1 MRVSG
6 QAIGV
11 RVRQAEPI
19 TVLDVS
25 ARRKGLP
32 VAGTTNLL
40 LEASGGTPLSG
51 ADVGATRERTRLR
64 RIRRIALPLALV
76 LAWLWWRLLSG
87 HPVGLPTLPAIDP
100 MYLMTGIFFLVLILA
115 TVFSLTA
122 TGRSPHVVIRPEQIE
137 VGLDDVVGID
147 VVKAEVIRTLNL
159 FLAHKTFTAEM
170 GGRPRRG
177 VLFEGPP
184 GTGKTHTAK
193 ALAKEAG
200 VPFLMASATSFQS
213 SMQGASQRQI
223 RSFFKALRKAARQY
237 GGAIGFIDE
246 FDAIALTR
254 PGTAATVAPPLPSH
268 LLGCG
273 GLTGLPLSGHASATA
288 VNGASIQSA
297 FVGSGDGQMTVNEL
311 LVQMQSFDQPTGGQK
326 LHGRL
331 ADLANLVLPA
341 NRQLKGP
348 GAPWANIMLLAS
360 TNTADRLDPALMRP
374 GRFDQ
379 RLTFDLPSKDGRRQ
393 ILDHYL
399 GRKAHEG
406 ELDADERRDALAAIT
421 QGYSPAMLEG
431 LLDEALVRAV
441 EGGRRAMSWADLEH
455 ARMITEIGL
464 AQPVAYTA
472 HEERMI
478 ATHEAGHATVAWLVA
493 PKRRLEVLT
502 IIKRRDSLGL
512 LAHGDAEDVFTRS
525 RSELR
530 SLIKVAMGGQVAEE
544 LFFGDVSTGPAG
556 DLQYATNV
564 AAQMVGAAGMADTLI
579 SYSAIQGSSLSD
591 SNLVGRVLGDA
602 AGHEMVEALLQEQ
615 KRAVRDLLSNHRH
628 LVEALRDALV
638 ERHELI
644 GSQITDVLEAAATRH
659 GDLGRPGVALADG
672 ADEAA
677 PVDGVVPLVI
687 DLTDT
692 GDREPRGY

>member
-1 MRVSG
+1 MS
-6 QAIGV
+6 
-11 RVRQAEPI
+11 
-19 TVLDVS
+19 
-25 ARRKGLP
+25 
-32 VAGTTNLL
+32 GTTNLL
-40 LEASGGTPLSG
+40 LEVSGDKPLQG

-64 RIRRIALPLALV
+64 RLRRLAVPLAVV
-76 LAWLWWRLLSG
+76 LAWLWWRLLRG
-87 HPVGLPTLPAIDP
+87 DPAGLPSLPAIDP

-115 TVFSLTA
+115 TVFSLVA
-122 TGRSPHVVIRPEQIE
+122 TGRSPHVVIRPEQID

-159 FLAHKTFTAEM
+159 FLAHRTFSAEM

-246 FDAIALTR
+246 FDAIAMTR
-254 PGTAATVAPPLPSH
+254 PSAAATLAPPLPSH

-273 GLTGLPLSGHASATA
+273 GLTGLPMSGQAPVTA
-288 VNGASIQSA
+288 VAGGSIQSA
-297 FVGSGDGQMTVNEL
+297 FVGSGDAQMTVNEL

-326 LHGRL
+326 LRGKL
-331 ADLANLVLPA
+331 TDLVNLVLRA

-348 GAPWANIMLLAS
+348 GVPWANIMLLAS

-379 RLTFDLPSKDGRRQ
+379 RLSFDLPSKAGRRQ
-393 ILDHYL
+393 IVDHFL
-399 GRKAHEG
+399 SRKAHEPA
-406 ELDADERRDALAAIT
+406 LDADERRDALAAIT

-431 LLDEALVRAV
+431 LLDEALVRAI
-441 EGGRRAMSWADLEH
+441 EGGRRTMSWADLEH

-464 AQPVAYTA
+464 GQPVGYTS
-472 HEERMI
+472 HEERLI

-493 PKRRLEVLT
+493 PERRLEVLT

-512 LAHGDAEDVFTRS
+512 LSHGDAEDVFTRS

-530 SLIKVAMGGQVAEE
+530 ALIKVAFGGQVAEE

-556 DLQYATNV
+556 DLQYATSV
-564 AAQMVGAAGMADTLI
+564 AVQMVGAAGMLDTLV
-579 SYSAIQGSSLSD
+579 SYAAIQGSSLSS
-591 SNLVGRVLGDA
+591 SNLVGRVLGDSV
-602 AGHEMVEALLQEQ
+602 GRELVENLLQEQ
-615 KRAVRDLLSNHRH
+615 KRAVRDLLSNNRH
-628 LVEALRDALV
+628 LVAALRDALL

-644 GSQITDVLEAAATRH
+644 GPQITEVLQAAADRH
-659 GDLGRPGVALADG
+659 GDLGRPGVALMDG
-672 ADEAA
+672 AADDGLGPAEE
-677 PVDGVVPLVI
+677 VDVI
-687 DLTDT
+687 DLTDKAAAT
-692 GDREPRGY
+692 ERERRGY